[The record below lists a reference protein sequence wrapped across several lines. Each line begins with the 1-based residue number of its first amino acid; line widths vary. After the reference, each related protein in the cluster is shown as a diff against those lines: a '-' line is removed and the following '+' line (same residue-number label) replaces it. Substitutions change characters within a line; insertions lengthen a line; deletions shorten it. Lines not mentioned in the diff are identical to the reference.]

1 MGDAKDFF
9 YEVLNI
15 PKHSTADEIRQA
27 YRTLVRR
34 WHPDKHP
41 LSSKHQAE
49 INFKSVTQ
57 AYKILIGDGAAGE
70 EEAPTMWKQTYSMLR
85 NQQQQHHRQTRIAEG
100 TLQQLPMNSI
110 NRRGNTRSKFCN
122 PIPPTKPT
130 MFYQRKPPPIEKR
143 LECSLEELFWGCKK
157 EVRYIKDVA
166 GSNGAVS
173 KREEVLKVR
182 IKPGWKKGMRVVFDE
197 KGDERPGSIPS
208 DVVLT
213 IGEKTHS
220 YFRRSGN
227 DLLLKVEIPLVNAL
241 TGWTFSIR
249 LINGKKMSCCI
260 EDEIITHGYEKIIQG
275 EGMPFSNDKGGKERG
290 DLRIKFSIIFPKQL
304 SQEQCREL
312 SRFLKDCI

>member
-57 AYKILIGDGAAGE
+57 AYKVGVSWLITTCSSAYIVILCWLCVHFRYLSE
-70 EEAPTMWKQTYSMLR
+70 MVLPVKKKKKLR
-85 NQQQQHHRQTRIAEG
+85 RCGNRHIRCWGTSSNSITGKETPIQINKEITSIFKLFLIWINTRQTRIAEG

-130 MFYQRKPPPIEKR
+130 VFYQRKPPPIEKR
-143 LECSLEELFWGCKK
+143 MECSLEELFWGCKK

-166 GSNGAVS
+166 GSNGYVQ
-173 KREEVLKVR
+173 K
-182 IKPGWKKGMRVVFDE
+182 I
-197 KGDERPGSIPS
+197 SI
-208 DVVLT
+208 
-213 IGEKTHS
+213 H
-220 YFRRSGN
+220 
-227 DLLLKVEIPLVNAL
+227 
-241 TGWTFSIR
+241 
-249 LINGKKMSCCI
+249 
-260 EDEIITHGYEKIIQG
+260 
-275 EGMPFSNDKGGKERG
+275 
-290 DLRIKFSIIFPKQL
+290 
-304 SQEQCREL
+304 
-312 SRFLKDCI
+312 